1 MRVTSTIPGI
11 EFNMQQTEQAVATAV
26 QQLSTGQR
34 VNQPSD
40 DPAAAGA
47 MVRSLATS
55 SKVDQYTSNVST
67 VLAQMQTA
75 DSSISNMVS
84 ALNSAIAAGTAGG
97 NGTYSAAQIQS
108 FVAQVQNALS
118 NVISAANASYQ
129 GVYLFGGSANTSA
142 PFAIASAAYVSGNG
156 SVASPLSTATAL
168 TAGSVTTISD
178 TSTGQTFSSTAVAGD
193 TVGTLQTAIA
203 NAVSAG
209 TLSAGITAQI
219 NASGQ
224 LEIATN
230 NSSNGIVVRSND
242 AVLGA
247 MNALAGTQVPN
258 AYAYLGNNTMNQV
271 QVGESLSVTVNLPG
285 GQLLMQGANVIG
297 SLGNLIQA
305 LQSGTSQQIGDAVN
319 AVTASLTYV
328 SRQRASL
335 DNTIG
340 NLNSQ
345 ESYLSQEKITL
356 ASQQNALIGIDPAQ
370 AAENLSQAE
379 LAHNTVLAAAAKAL
393 PVTLLDYLH

>member
-1 MRVTSTIPGI
+1 MRVTSTIPVI

-55 SKVDQYTSNVST
+55 AKVDQYTSNVTT

-75 DSSISNMVS
+75 DSSIGNMVS
-84 ALNSAIAAGTAGG
+84 ALNSAITAGTAGG

-108 FVAQVQNALS
+108 FIAQVQNALS

-129 GVYLFGGSANTSA
+129 GAYLFGGSANTSA
-142 PFAIASAAYVSGNG
+142 PFESASAAYVSGNG
-156 SVASPLSTATAL
+156 SVASPLSAATAL
-168 TAGSVTTISD
+168 TAGSAVAISD
-178 TSTGQTFSSTAVAGD
+178 AVTGQTFNFTAAAGD
-193 TVGTLQTAIA
+193 TIGSLQTAIA

-209 TLSAGITAQI
+209 TLSAGTTAQI

-224 LEIATN
+224 FEIAANN
-230 NSSNGIVVRSND
+230 NSIGVVVRSND
-242 AVLGA
+242 AALGA

-258 AYAYLGNNTMNQV
+258 AYVYLGNDTVNQV
-271 QVGESLSVTVNLPG
+271 QVGESLSVAVNLPG
-285 GQLLMQGANVIG
+285 SQLLIQGANVIG
-297 SLGNLIQA
+297 TLGNLIQA
-305 LQSGTSQQIGDAVN
+305 LQGGTAQQIGDAVN
-319 AVTASLTYV
+319 AVTGSLNYV
-328 SRQRASL
+328 DRQRASL
-335 DNTIG
+335 DNTIS

-345 ESYLSQEKITL
+345 DSYLSQEKITL
-356 ASQQNALIGIDPAQ
+356 ASQQTALIGIDPAQ

-379 LAHNTVLAAAAKAL
+379 LAHDTVLAAAAKAL

>member
-1 MRVTSTIPGI
+1 MRVTSTIPSI

-26 QQLSTGQR
+26 RQLSTGQR

-55 SKVDQYTSNVST
+55 SKVDQYTSNVTT

-84 ALNSAIAAGTAGG
+84 ALNSAITAGTAGG

-108 FVAQVQNALS
+108 FVAQVQNALT

-129 GVYLFGGSANTSA
+129 GIYLFGGSANTSA
-142 PFAIASAAYVSGNG
+142 PFASASATYLSGNG
-156 SVASPLSTATAL
+156 SVASPLSAATAL
-168 TAGSVTTISD
+168 TAGSIVTIGD
-178 TSTGQTFSSTAVAGD
+178 AATGQTFNFTAAAGD
-193 TVGTLQTAIA
+193 TIGTLQTAIA

-209 TLSAGITAQI
+209 ALSAGTTAQI

-230 NSSNGIVVRSND
+230 NNSNGIVVRTND
-242 AVLGA
+242 ATLGA
-247 MNALAGTQVPN
+247 MNALAGTQVPD
-258 AYAYLGNNTMNQV
+258 AYAYLGNNTVNQV
-271 QVGESLSVTVNLPG
+271 QVGESLSVAVNLPG
-285 GQLLMQGANVIG
+285 RQLLMQGANAIG

-305 LQSGTSQQIGDAVN
+305 LQSGTAQQIGDAVN
-319 AVTASLTYV
+319 AVTASLNYV
-328 SRQRASL
+328 NRQRASL

-356 ASQQNALIGIDPAQ
+356 ASQQNTLIGIDPAQ

-379 LAHNTVLAAAAKAL
+379 LAHDTVLAAAAKAL